1 MLQDLVSK
9 SSASLTLH
17 FLISSYHMMM
27 SLKTIFLSQ
36 SFLLRSTLSTSCT
49 SSIDISNLQC
59 PTWNRIIFPLTSP
72 IHWGMLN
79 RNLRVLSNHSNIQ
92 FSRPCLLNIYQICPH
107 LSHHR
112 DPIFSKHHFLQ
123 FSYFEFD
130 SWVDRALSPL
140 LMFYLPCILGLE
152 HSFHLLP
159 NTLPVCPPN
168 FYSPFRF
175 CLNLTSWKHFQLPL
189 I

>member
-1 MLQDLVSK
+1 MLQDLVLK

-17 FLISSYHMMM
+17 FLISSYHMTM

-79 RNLRVLSNHSNIQ
+79 RNLRVFSNHSNIQ
-92 FSRPCLLNIYQICPH
+92 FSRSCLLNIYQICPH

-112 DPIFSKHHFLQ
+112 DPIFSEMSFPIIQLLWIWFLSGQ
-123 FSYFEFD
+123 GSLTPPH
-130 SWVDRALSPL
+130 VLSTLHPWPGTL
-140 LMFYLPCILGLE
+140 FPFTSQHPPRLP
-152 HSFHLLP
+152 
-159 NTLPVCPPN
+159 T
-168 FYSPFRF
+168 
-175 CLNLTSWKHFQLPL
+175 
-189 I
+189 